1 MWGPLPLFSLI
12 KKNGTVI
19 LQKKKVLSLR
29 SRKDM
34 DERTITI
41 DIPEVLKKQLED
53 DCYYIN
59 RRKRV
64 CWRNG
69 FFGMLLLG
77 CIL

>member
-1 MWGPLPLFSLI
+1 
-12 KKNGTVI
+12 
-19 LQKKKVLSLR
+19 
-29 SRKDM
+29 M

-64 CWRNG
+64 CQRNG
-69 FFGMLLLG
+69 LFGMLHFVLTVSNTRHHGGMVVSFPVLYLVQ
-77 CIL
+77 CCCLFYS